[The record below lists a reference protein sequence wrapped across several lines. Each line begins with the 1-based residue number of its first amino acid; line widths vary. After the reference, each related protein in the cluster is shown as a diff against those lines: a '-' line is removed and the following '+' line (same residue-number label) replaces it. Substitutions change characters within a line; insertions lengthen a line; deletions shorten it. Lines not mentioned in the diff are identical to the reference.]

1 MLFIQAFPV
10 PCGPGCSGTGYL
22 LTVDCVVL
30 QAFPVPCGPGFSGT
44 GRGGRDGYL
53 SLGNQNGSREIENCR
68 QETSGSRLQDRK
80 RPPRYWPHSSPPVGI
95 SRVKQAMSLYMLIH
109 VGDTLYIEID

>member
-10 PCGPGCSGTGYL
+10 PCGPGFSGTGYL
-22 LTVDCVVL
+22 LTVVCVVL

-53 SLGNQNGSREIENCR
+53 SLGNQNSSREIENCR
-68 QETSGSRLQDRK
+68 QETSGSRLKDRK
-80 RPPRYWPHSSPPVGI
+80 HPPRYWPHSCPRVMI
-95 SRVKQAMSLYMLIH
+95 SGVKQAMSLYMLIY
-109 VGDTLYIEID
+109 VGDTLSIVID